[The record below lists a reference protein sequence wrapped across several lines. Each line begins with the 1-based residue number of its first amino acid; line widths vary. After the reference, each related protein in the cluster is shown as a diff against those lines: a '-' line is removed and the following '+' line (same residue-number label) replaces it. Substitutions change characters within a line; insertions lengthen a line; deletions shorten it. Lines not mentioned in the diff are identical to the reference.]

1 MDFPL
6 FVQEI
11 YTNCKNFG
19 IKPAIVF
26 SWIKDLFDG
35 YSSSNISS
43 SFIDGQNM
51 EEEETIQNQRYLI
64 EMYPFLLL

>member
-1 MDFPL
+1 MIGNYNEFST

-26 SWIKDLFDG
+26 SWIKDLFEC
-35 YSSSNISS
+35 YSSPTILSP
-43 SFIDGQNM
+43 SFID
-51 EEEETIQNQRYLI
+51 E
-64 EMYPFLLL
+64 